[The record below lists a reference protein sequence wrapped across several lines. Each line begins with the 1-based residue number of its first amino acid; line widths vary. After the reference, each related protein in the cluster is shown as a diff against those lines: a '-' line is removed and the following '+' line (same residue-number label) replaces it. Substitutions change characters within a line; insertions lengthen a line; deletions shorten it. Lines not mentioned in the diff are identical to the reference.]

1 MGGKVR
7 ERKDRYRYLTFG
19 LLTLV
24 ISTSLAFSACGR
36 QFEDATVAYERGD
49 YEEAYRILKPLA
61 EQGYPKSQHDLGV
74 MYAKGQGVPQDYVL
88 AYMWFT
94 LAASRF
100 PSSELKRLQTCLRN
114 IDLAASKMTPDQIAE
129 AQWLVREWK
138 PKKEVR

>member
-1 MGGKVR
+1 MGVKAR
-7 ERKDRYRYLTFG
+7 ECKGMYRHRTFG

-24 ISTSLAFSACGR
+24 IITSLAFSACAR
-36 QFEDATVAYERGD
+36 QFEDAAAAYERGD
-49 YEEAYRILKPLA
+49 YGEAYRLIKPLA
-61 EQGYPKSQHDLGV
+61 EQGYPKAQHDLGV
-74 MYAKGQGVPQDYVL
+74 MYAKGQGVQQDFVM

-129 AQWLVREWK
+129 AQWLAREWK
-138 PKKEVR
+138 PKKGGE